1 MISFLNVSYT
11 YPNGA
16 SALSNISFQIDK
28 GEFAFLVG
36 PSGAGKS
43 SVLKLIFR
51 EAVARTGQI
60 FVLDYNL
67 RRMKRRHVPY
77 FRRQMGVVYQD
88 FRLLPDKTA
97 AENVAFALKVIEVS
111 TREIRRMVPQ
121 ALDLVGLRGKGDR
134 YPHQL
139 SGGEQQRVAMAR
151 ALVNKPSL
159 LICDEPTGN
168 LDPTTS
174 WQIIQLLDDIN
185 LRGTTVL
192 IATHDR
198 DIVDRMARRVL
209 ELRDGILVRD
219 VRKGVYSHEA

>member
-1 MISFLNVSYT
+1 MISFLNVTYS

-28 GEFAFLVG
+28 GEFAFFVG

-43 SVLKLIFR
+43 SVMKLIFR
-51 EAVARTGQI
+51 EAVAQTGQV

-88 FRLLPDKTA
+88 FRLLPDKTT
-97 AENVAFALKVIEVS
+97 AENVAFALQVIEVPVK
-111 TREIRRMVPQ
+111 EIRRMVPQ
-121 ALDLVGLRGKGDR
+121 ALEVVGLRGKEDR

-139 SGGEQQRVAMAR
+139 SGGEQQRAAMAR
-151 ALVNKPSL
+151 ALVNSPSL

-168 LDPTTS
+168 LDPVTS
-174 WQIIQLLDDIN
+174 WQIIELLDEIN

-198 DIVDRMARRVL
+198 DIVDRMGRRVL

-219 VRKGVYSHEA
+219 VRKGVYTHEV